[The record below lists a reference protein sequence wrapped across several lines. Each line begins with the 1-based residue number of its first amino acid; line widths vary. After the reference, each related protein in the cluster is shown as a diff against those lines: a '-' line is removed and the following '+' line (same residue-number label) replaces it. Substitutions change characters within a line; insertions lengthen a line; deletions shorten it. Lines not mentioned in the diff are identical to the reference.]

1 MPRLVTLI
9 QASSRPDAGPF
20 LHFHGFPFRAGEVTL
35 LAAAPGAGK
44 TSWALAL
51 ASTATAQKI
60 PTGFF
65 CYEMTP
71 YEILERLG
79 RQATGKTL
87 ADPHD
92 EPDGEEG
99 QRLLAQA
106 GMMLVETPTEKDT
119 PDRLVQ
125 IMEEAFPHA
134 SPALL
139 VVDYLQRVPY
149 VDHEGRRLGA
159 HQGRDGTVVGKFKR
173 IAQEKGWHVLLIAAL
188 EKTFFVPDMKLLQNP
203 ARILATLLGDERVVY
218 DPDRVLALF
227 RGKTHSCGCCY
238 DLNLVVAKDRRG
250 PVQVQAWVF
259 RGRWFLPEPKSIS
272 SKAEG
277 VA

>member
-1 MPRLVTLI
+1 VPRLVTLI

-87 ADPHD
+87 SDPHD

-139 VVDYLQRVPY
+139 VV
-149 VDHEGRRLGA
+149 
-159 HQGRDGTVVGKFKR
+159 VVGKFKR

-188 EKTFFVPDMKLLQNP
+188 EKTFFVPDMELLQNP